1 MGDSYPSVLCVDDD
15 PDVLEQ
21 LKEHF
26 TLQGF
31 IVLTATN
38 GVEACLQVKRW
49 APKAVILD
57 LLIPRL
63 GGIGTLSRIRAFNP
77 DIPVILVSD
86 SSEALG
92 LVIEAGLSATGV
104 FAKPLDLAAI
114 SEVLSHAGLTI
125 PTPLAP
131 SPQSERGEAP
141 RARILLVDDEPQFRE
156 MIAEYLAGERF
167 EVLEAASG
175 EEALPHVTTWRP
187 DIILLDLMMP
197 GIGGLETLRR
207 IKAVR
212 PETPVIMVTA
222 VDDLDVARS
231 ALAAGA
237 ADYVTK
243 PFTFQYLDAVL
254 DIHMPSERL
263 EGRSSPRPAI
273 AEGNGRAA
281 PAR

>member
-1 MGDSYPSVLCVDDD
+1 MGESYPSVLCADDD
-15 PDVLEQ
+15 PLVLEQ

-31 IVLTATN
+31 IVLTANN

-63 GGIGTLSRIRAFNP
+63 GGIGTLGRIRAFNP
-77 DIPVILVSD
+77 TIPVILVSNAAD
-86 SSEALG
+86 ALG
-92 LVIEAGLSATGV
+92 LVTEAGLTVTGT

-114 SEVLSHAGLTI
+114 SEALARAGVTAPVARAAAVTAPPRSHG
-125 PTPLAP
+125 
-131 SPQSERGEAP
+131 
-141 RARILLVDDEPQFRE
+141 RARIMLVDDEPQFRE
-156 MIAEYLAGERF
+156 MLAEYLGGEGF
-167 EVLEAASG
+167 EVFEAGSG
-175 EEALPHVTTWRP
+175 EEAVPLVPTRRP
-187 DIILLDLMMP
+187 DVVLLDLMMN

-207 IKAVR
+207 IKTIR
-212 PETPVIMVTA
+212 PETCVIMVTA

-254 DIHMPSERL
+254 HIHVPGEQTDQPSL
-263 EGRSSPRPAI
+263 VTST
-273 AEGNGRAA
+273 
-281 PAR
+281 

>member
-15 PDVLEQ
+15 PEVLEQ

-31 IVLTATN
+31 IVLTASN

-77 DIPVILVSD
+77 SIPVILVSD
-86 SSEALG
+86 TPGALD
-92 LVIEAGLSATGV
+92 LVTEAGLSVTGA
-104 FAKPLDLAAI
+104 FAKPLDVAAI
-114 SEVLSHAGLTI
+114 SEALASIGVTA
-125 PTPLAP
+125 PAALAP
-131 SPQSERGEAP
+131 AP
-141 RARILLVDDEPQFRE
+141 SGRRRRLARARVLLVDDEPQFRE
-156 MIAEYLAGERF
+156 MLAEYLGGEGF
-167 EVLEAASG
+167 EVLEAGSG
-175 EEALPHVTTWRP
+175 EEALPQVASARP
-187 DIILLDLMMP
+187 DIVLLDLMMN

-207 IKAVR
+207 IRSMR
-212 PETPVIMVTA
+212 PETCVIMVTA

-243 PFTFQYLDAVL
+243 PFTFQYLDSVLEIHLPAVQG
-254 DIHMPSERL
+254 HV
-263 EGRSSPRPAI
+263 
-273 AEGNGRAA
+273 RAA
-281 PAR
+281 DDHRA

>member
-49 APKAVILD
+49 APRAVILD

-63 GGIGTLSRIRAFNP
+63 GGIGTLTRIRAFNP
-77 DIPVILVSD
+77 SIPVILLSETA
-86 SSEALG
+86 EALD
-92 LVIEAGLSATGV
+92 LVTEAGLNVTGT
-104 FAKPLDLAAI
+104 FTKPLHLTAI
-114 SEVLSHAGLTI
+114 SDALGRAGVTV
-125 PTPLAP
+125 PTAFAP
-131 SPQSERGEAP
+131 APTAPRGEKA
-141 RARILLVDDEPQFRE
+141 RARVLLVDDEPQFRE
-156 MIAEYLAGERF
+156 MLVEYLTGEDF
-167 EVLEAASG
+167 EVREAASG

-187 DIILLDLMMP
+187 DIILLDLMMA

-207 IKAVR
+207 VKIMR
-212 PETPVIMVTA
+212 PDACVVMVTA

-254 DIHMPSERL
+254 AIHMPSER
-263 EGRSSPRPAI
+263 GDAARPSR
-273 AEGNGRAA
+273 RAPSE
-281 PAR
+281 PARPPAVG